1 MPRLKKHWRLSLVLA
16 IFLANIFIWYA
27 VAREQP
33 SNTLT
38 VAFLNVGQGDA
49 IYIESPTHQQLLI
62 DGGPSQAIL
71 GELRKVMPF
80 YDRTIDTILVTNPDK
95 DHYAGFIDVLDRF
108 QVNTVIEPGSK
119 SDTETY
125 ARFEKDVDAEHAK
138 EIIARRGM
146 VLDLGGG
153 AELHILYPDH
163 DVSAETTNDASV
175 IAQLVYGSTTIMF
188 TGDTTKK
195 SEAYILSL
203 DGTRLDSDILK
214 VAHHGSKTSSSEEFV
229 KAVSPQYAVISAG
242 KNNRYG
248 HPSPETTELFSTL
261 KIPVLGTYNEG
272 TIILKSDGKS
282 FVID

>member
-1 MPRLKKHWRLSLVLA
+1 MRLFRKNWRFAIVLA
-16 IFLANIFIWYA
+16 VLLANIFVWYA
-27 VAREQP
+27 VQREQP
-33 SNTLT
+33 SNILT

-49 IYIESPTHQQLLI
+49 IYIESPTHHQLLI

-95 DHYAGFIDVLDRF
+95 DHYAGFIDILDRYK
-108 QVNTVIEPGSK
+108 VTTVLEPGSP

-125 ARFEKDVDAEHAK
+125 KIFSRTVDAERAQ
-138 EIIARRGM
+138 EIIARRGTM
-146 VLDLGGG
+146 IDLGGG
-153 AELHILYPDH
+153 AVLEILYPDH

-175 IAQLVYGSTTIMF
+175 IARLVYGSTTIMF

-214 VAHHGSKTSSSEEFV
+214 VAHHGSKTSSSEDFV

-248 HPSPETTELFSTL
+248 HPSKETTDLFSTL
-261 KIPVLGTYNEG
+261 NIPVLGTYEKG
-272 TIILKSDGKS
+272 TIVFTCNPQQCIPQ
-282 FVID
+282 

>member
-1 MPRLKKHWRLSLVLA
+1 L
-16 IFLANIFIWYA
+16 LANIFVWYA
-27 VAREQP
+27 VQREQP
-33 SNTLT
+33 SNILT

-49 IYIESPTHQQLLI
+49 IYIESPTHHQLLI

-95 DHYAGFIDVLDRF
+95 DHYAGFIDILDRYK
-108 QVNTVIEPGSK
+108 VTTVLEPGSP

-125 ARFEKDVDAEHAK
+125 KIFSRTVDAERAQ
-138 EIIARRGM
+138 EIIARRGTM
-146 VLDLGGG
+146 IDLGGG
-153 AELHILYPDH
+153 AVLEILYPDH

-175 IAQLVYGSTTIMF
+175 IARLVYGSTTIMF

-214 VAHHGSKTSSSEEFV
+214 VAHHGSKTSSSEDFV

-248 HPSPETTELFSTL
+248 HPSKETTDLFSTL
-261 KIPVLGTYNEG
+261 NIPVLGTYEKG
-272 TIILKSDGKS
+272 TIVFTCNPQQCIPQ
-282 FVID
+282 